1 MSYICYT
8 VNSWKYD
15 NFLNR
20 KFDETFNCWW
30 EHIEKDAY
38 CKAQKECKSLQ
49 QEREAF
55 ADGMLDMNIILK
67 KKTYKDF
74 ESVAW
79 SVAFPDAEEILFDT
93 RSI

>member
-1 MSYICYT
+1 MYICYT

-20 KFDETFNCWW
+20 KFDQTFDCWW
-30 EHIEKDAY
+30 EHVEGDAY
-38 CKAQKECKSLQ
+38 DKAVKCYETLLTESKVFKDKML
-49 QEREAF
+49 
-55 ADGMLDMNIILK
+55 GMNVVMK

-93 RSI
+93 RGI